1 MKALIRRL
9 ISNNVFANVVL
20 IIIIITGIVSAKRM
34 VREFFPEFSVET
46 IFVEVPYPGA
56 DPEEVEEGIS
66 RKIEE
71 EVDSLEG
78 IKRYTTVSSENI
90 ARTIIEVREDYP
102 VDEVY
107 DRVRNAVDS
116 ISTFPVDAEKPILS
130 QLTLRNEVLY
140 LALWGNQSER
150 VMKEWAERIKDE
162 LQQLP
167 GLSQVTVF
175 GTRDYEISIEVSE
188 DRLREYGLSFDQV
201 ASAVRRGSM
210 NLSAGTI
217 RTQDE
222 EIRLR
227 TIGRSYTGADF
238 AKIVVLA
245 KPDGDIIT
253 LDRVADIR
261 DGFTEDPIE
270 ATFNGEPAVML
281 GIYKTQ
287 EEDAIAI
294 ADTVTEYMK
303 EKTPSLP
310 EGVHISPWSNR
321 SDLIRDRIS
330 LLTRNGIMGLCL
342 VFILLWTFLDLR
354 LSFWVAMGIPIS
366 LSGAMALM
374 YMVGGTINMI
384 SLFGLIMVLGIIVDD
399 AIVVGEAIYVHRKNG
414 DPPLT
419 AAVNGVCEVGL
430 PVIAAVLTTV
440 VAFIPLGFVGGVMG
454 KFIAILPLVVI
465 AALLVSLIEGLFL
478 LPAHLSHLP
487 DMNADVGP
495 GHPWKR
501 RAKRIRRG
509 ISNGLE
515 YFADHIYRP
524 FAEKTI
530 RWRYITFS
538 IAICAMLL
546 ATGLFEA
553 GFLHFVMFS
562 RVDGNDVV
570 ASIEFPQG
578 TPFEVTRDAV
588 EKTQKALERV
598 ATKMET
604 ISGDPLIQNIYA
616 VTGEAGEGFEA
627 RQGPNMGSVRVE
639 LLPTE
644 KRGIYSEDIN
654 VAWEKEVGPIPGAL
668 SQTFTGLESGP
679 PGSAIEVWLQ
689 GEDMDVLLAA
699 AEQIKDKL
707 RAYDGVY
714 QISDDFR
721 PGKNELQFNI
731 KPEARALGLTLDDLA
746 RQVYAGYFGEEA
758 LRLQRGRDDI
768 RVRVRYTE
776 DERRTVADLDKVR
789 IRTPQG
795 YEVPLFSVADV
806 KYARGFSSITRV
818 DGLRLV
824 KVTAEVDTKRANAD
838 NVLNDLEESGYLP
851 NLRKQIPGFSY
862 AFEGPK
868 KDSRDAFAGLAI
880 GFPIAMF
887 GIYIIIATIF
897 RSYIQ
902 PLIVMITVP
911 FGFIG
916 AMLGHLALGYDLTI
930 MSVFGMVALAG
941 VVVNDAIVLIECF
954 NALIAEGVPFFEALP
969 RAGARRFRAVMLTT
983 VTTVGGLTP
992 LIMEQDLQAQFLIP
1006 MAVTIAAGVAFATLL
1021 TLLFIPCMLGVLSDF
1036 RRIFHY
1042 LRYRTWVAAE
1052 DLEPARR
1059 RYVDEDDA
1067 GSSGAT
1073 PQTVAIGK

>member
-1 MKALIRRL
+1 MKAIIRKL
-9 ISNNVFANVVL
+9 ISNTVFANVVL
-20 IIIIITGIVSAKRM
+20 VIIILTGFISSWLM

-46 IFVEVPYPGA
+46 IFVEVAYPGA

-71 EVDSLEG
+71 QLDGLEG

-90 ARTIIEVREDYP
+90 GRAIVEVREDYP

-140 LALWGNQSER
+140 LALWGNQNER

-167 GLSQVTVF
+167 GLSQVTIF

-201 ASAVRRGSM
+201 ANAVRRGSM

-217 RTQDE
+217 RTKDE

-261 DGFTEDPIE
+261 DGFTEDPID
-270 ATFNGEPAVML
+270 ATFNGEPAVLL
-281 GIYKTQ
+281 GIFKTQ
-287 EEDAIAI
+287 EEDAIGI
-294 ADTVTEYMK
+294 ADTVFKYLKTK
-303 EKTPSLP
+303 EETLP
-310 EGVHISPWSNR
+310 AGVHISPWSNR
-321 SDLIRDRIS
+321 SKLIRDRIA
-330 LLTRNGIMGLCL
+330 LLGRNGIVGLLL
-342 VFILLWTFLDLR
+342 VIVLLWVFLDLR
-354 LSFWVAMGIPIS
+354 LSFWVSMGIPIS
-366 LSGAMALM
+366 LSGAMALL
-374 YMVGGTINMI
+374 YMIGSTINMI

-399 AIVVGEAIYVHRKNG
+399 AIIVGEAIYVHRKNG

-430 PVIAAVLTTV
+430 PVIAAVTTTI
-440 VAFIPLGFVGGVMG
+440 VAFIPLAFVGGVMG
-454 KFIAILPLVVI
+454 KFIAILPVVVI
-465 AALLVSLIEGLFL
+465 AALLVSLVESLFT

-487 DMNADVGP
+487 DMNAEIGP
-495 GHPWKR
+495 GHPWKQ
-501 RAKRIRRG
+501 RAKRLRRG
-509 ISNGLE
+509 ISNGME
-515 YFADHIYRP
+515 YFAEHIYRP
-524 FAEKTI
+524 FAERTI
-530 RWRYITFS
+530 RWRYIGVS
-538 IAICAMLL
+538 IAICAVFLSI
-546 ATGLFEA
+546 GIFRA

-562 RVDGNDVV
+562 DVDGNDIV
-570 ASIEFPQG
+570 ATIEFPQG
-578 TPFEVTRDAV
+578 TPFNVTRDAV
-588 EKTQKALERV
+588 VRTRKALERV
-598 ATKMET
+598 AANMKTV
-604 ISGDPLIQNIYA
+604 SGKPLIENVYA

-627 RQGPNMGSVRVE
+627 RQGPNLGSVRVE

-644 KRGIYSEDIN
+644 DRGIHSEDIN
-654 VAWEKEVGPIPGAL
+654 VAWEKETGPIPGAV
-668 SQTFTGLESGP
+668 SQTFSGLQHGP
-679 PGSAIEVWLQ
+679 PGSDIEVWLQ
-689 GEDMDVLLAA
+689 GENMDTLLAA
-699 AEQIKDKL
+699 AEEIKAKL
-707 RAYDGVY
+707 HTFKGLY
-714 QISDDFR
+714 QIEDDFR
-721 PGKNELQFNI
+721 PGKNELQFNL

-776 DERRTVADLDKVR
+776 DERKTIADLDKVR
-789 IRTPQG
+789 IRTAQG

-806 KYARGFSSITRV
+806 RSTRGYSSITRV

-824 KVTAEVDTKRANAD
+824 KVLAAVNPKEANAD
-838 NVLNDLEESGYLP
+838 EVLNKMDESFLP
-851 NLRKQIPGFSY
+851 DLRKRIPGFTYS
-862 AFEGPK
+862 FEGPR
-868 KDSRDAFAGLAI
+868 KDSRDAIGGLFI
-880 GFPIAMF
+880 GFPIALF
-887 GIYIIIATIF
+887 GIYIIVATMF

-902 PLIVMITVP
+902 PLIVMVTVP
-911 FGFIG
+911 FGLIG
-916 AMLGHLALGYDLTI
+916 AMLGHLALGYDLTL

-954 NALIAEGVPFFEALP
+954 NALIAEGVPFSEALP

-983 VTTVGGLTP
+983 VTTVGGLMP

-1006 MAVTIAAGVAFATLL
+1006 MAITIAAGVTFATLL

-1042 LRYRTWVAAE
+1042 LRYRVWVPAE
-1052 DLEPARR
+1052 DLEPARKR
-1059 RYVDEDDA
+1059 NIDETA
-1067 GSSGAT
+1067 SGSSGMT

>member
-1 MKALIRRL
+1 MKPLIRRL
-9 ISNNVFANVVL
+9 ISNSVFANVILVIIVL
-20 IIIIITGIVSAKRM
+20 TGVVSATMM

-46 IFVEVPYPGA
+46 IFVEVLYPGA

-90 ARTIIEVREDYP
+90 GRAIIEVREDYP

-107 DRVRNAVDS
+107 DRLRNAVDS

-140 LALWGNQSER
+140 LALWGDQNER

-188 DRLREYGLSFDQV
+188 DRLREYGLSFAEV

-245 KPDGDIIT
+245 RSNGDIIT
-253 LDRVADIR
+253 LDRVADVR

-281 GIYKTQ
+281 GIFKTQ

-294 ADTVTEYMK
+294 ADTVAEYLETK
-303 EKTPSLP
+303 EDTLP
-310 EGVHISPWSNR
+310 VGVHISPWSNR

-330 LLTRNGIMGLCL
+330 LLTRNGVVGLCL
-342 VFILLWTFLDLR
+342 VFILLWVFLDFR
-354 LSFWVAMGIPIS
+354 LSFWVSMGIPIS
-366 LSGAMALM
+366 LSGAMALL
-374 YMVGGTINMI
+374 YMVGATINMI

-399 AIVVGEAIYVHRKNG
+399 AIIVGEAIYVHRKNG
-414 DPPLT
+414 DPPLS

-430 PVIAAVLTTV
+430 PVIAAVTTTI
-440 VAFIPLGFVGGVMG
+440 VAFIPLAFVGGVMG
-454 KFIAILPLVVI
+454 KFISILPVVVI
-465 AALLVSLIEGLFL
+465 AALLVSLVEGLFI
-478 LPAHLSHLP
+478 LPAHLNHLP
-487 DMNADVGP
+487 DINAEVGT
-495 GHPWKR
+495 GHPWKQ
-501 RAKRIRRG
+501 RAKRMRRA
-509 ISNGLE
+509 ISHGME
-515 YFADHIYRP
+515 YFAEHIYKP
-524 FAEKTI
+524 FAEKSI
-530 RWRYITFS
+530 RWRYITLS
-538 IAICAMLL
+538 VALCCVLL
-546 ATGLFEA
+546 GIGIFQA
-553 GFLHFVMFS
+553 GFLRFVMFS
-562 RVDGNDVV
+562 DVDGNDVV
-570 ASIEFPQG
+570 ASVEFPQG
-578 TPFEVTRDAV
+578 TPFTVTREAV
-588 EKTQKALERV
+588 EQTRQALEQ
-598 ATKMET
+598 AAAEFET
-604 ISGDPLIQNIYA
+604 VSGKPLLQNVYA
-616 VTGEAGEGFEA
+616 VTGEAGEGFES
-627 RQGPNMGSVRVE
+627 RQGPNLGSVRVE

-644 KRGIYSEDIN
+644 ERGIYSEDIN
-654 VAWEKEVGPIPGAL
+654 VAWEKAVGQIPGAL
-668 SQTFTGLESGP
+668 SQTFSGLESGP

-689 GEDMDVLLAA
+689 GEEMDVLLAA
-699 AEQIKDKL
+699 AEEIKEKL
-707 RAYDGVY
+707 RTYEGVY
-714 QISDDFR
+714 QITDDFR
-721 PGKNELQFNI
+721 PGKNEFQFNL

-776 DERRTVADLDKVR
+776 DERKTVADLDRVR

-795 YEVPLFSVADV
+795 FEVPLFSVADV
-806 KYARGFSSITRV
+806 KYARGYSSITRV

-824 KVTAEVDTKRANAD
+824 KATAEVDSKRANAD
-838 NVLNDLEESGYLP
+838 EILNDMVETGFLP
-851 NLRKQIPGFSY
+851 DLQKRIPGFSY
-862 AFEGPK
+862 AFEGPQ
-868 KDSRDAFAGLAI
+868 KDSRDAFAGLI
-880 GFPIAMF
+880 VGFPIAMF
-887 GIYIIIATIF
+887 GIYVIVATMF

-902 PLIVMITVP
+902 PVIVMITVP
-911 FGFIG
+911 FGLIG
-916 AMLGHLALGYDLTI
+916 AMIGHLVLGYDLTI
-930 MSVFGMVALAG
+930 MSVFGMVALSG
-941 VVVNDAIVLIECF
+941 VVVNDAIVLVECF
-954 NALIAEGVPFFEALP
+954 NSLIAEGVPFFEALP

-983 VTTVGGLTP
+983 ITTVGGLTP
-992 LIMEQDLQAQFLIP
+992 LIIEQDLQAQFLIP
-1006 MAVTIAAGVAFATLL
+1006 MAITIAAGVLFATLL
-1021 TLLFIPCMLGVLSDF
+1021 TLLFVPCMLGVLSDF
-1036 RRIFHY
+1036 RRLIYY

-1052 DLEPARR
+1052 DVEPARK
-1059 RYVDEDDA
+1059 RYVDEELE
-1067 GSSGAT
+1067 GTSGKT
-1073 PQTVAIGK
+1073 PQPLAIGK